1 MYSFLCLIIA
11 IMCVI
16 MPKLLT
22 SSRMDDIEWVLIKLC
37 VLITSLIFIVLGGI
51 ILLQDTGN
59 VVISRK
65 ITIIGMCCMII
76 ISIVIRKEQENDV
89 WKGIRKRWLYN

>member
-1 MYSFLCLIIA
+1 MYMYSFLCLIIA
-11 IMCVI
+11 IMCVVL
-16 MPKLLT
+16 PKLMI

-37 VLITSLIFIVLGGI
+37 ALITSLIFIVLGGI

-59 VVISRK
+59 FIISRK

-76 ISIVIRKEQENDV
+76 ISIVIRKEQETDA
-89 WKGIRKRWLYN
+89 

>member
-1 MYSFLCLIIA
+1 MYMYSFLCLIIA

-22 SSRMDDIEWVLIKLC
+22 SSHIDGIEWVLIKLC
-37 VLITSLIFIVLGGI
+37 ALITSLIFIVLGGI

-59 VVISRK
+59 VIISRK

-76 ISIVIRKEQENDV
+76 ISIVIRKEQENDA
-89 WKGIRKRWLYN
+89 